1 MKIVLALDLA
11 SKNENLALLKELK
24 GSDIWVKVGL
34 RSFIRDGVS
43 FIESIQKD
51 FKVFLDLKL
60 YDIPNTMADA
70 AYECALLGVDML
82 TIHASSGIRA
92 MESVMNRIQK
102 LESKPLIIAVSA
114 LTSFNEDEFNLVYK
128 QDIKSAVGNFAKL
141 ALDSGVDGMVT
152 SLLESKIIKEVS
164 NNKLLSVV
172 PGIRPA
178 GSDLNDQSRVATP
191 LEAKNAG
198 ADFIVIGRPIYKSQ
212 KPRMVL
218 DSIIQEIQ

>member
-1 MKIVLALDLA
+1 
-11 SKNENLALLKELK
+11 
-24 GSDIWVKVGL
+24 
-34 RSFIRDGVS
+34 
-43 FIESIQKD
+43 
-51 FKVFLDLKL
+51 
-60 YDIPNTMADA
+60 MADA
-70 AYECALLGVDML
+70 AYECAALGVDML
-82 TIHASSGIRA
+82 TIHASSGLKA
-92 MESVMNRIQK
+92 MESVMNRIQN

-152 SLLESKIIKEVS
+152 SLLESSIIKEVS

-178 GSDLNDQSRVATP
+178 GSDLNDQNRVATP

-212 KPRMVL
+212 NPRMIL